1 MRYKQVNHDF
11 IQMTDEEIA
20 AEDDLIAAR
29 EANEKPQMAREKR
42 NQLLKDSDWTQ
53 MPDYSGANK
62 ADWATYRQLLR
73 DVPAQSG
80 FPNTI
85 NWPVEP

>member
-80 FPNTI
+80 FPTTI
-85 NWPVEP
+85 NWPAEP

>member
-62 ADWATYRQLLR
+62 ADWATYRQALR

-85 NWPVEP
+85 NWPAEP